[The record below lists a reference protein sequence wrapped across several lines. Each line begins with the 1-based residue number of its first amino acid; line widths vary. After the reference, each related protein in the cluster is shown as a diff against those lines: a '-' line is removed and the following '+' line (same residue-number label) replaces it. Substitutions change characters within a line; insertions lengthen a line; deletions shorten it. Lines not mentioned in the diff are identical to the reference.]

1 MFFVELK
8 LNAMYKLHLDREL
21 AKDIFGN
28 ASKETLDWVVNA
40 IANIVVADGIIE
52 KHEFVALQEAIGL
65 LENKEEIH
73 ALMDR
78 VKKKEIIEIKTI
90 SINDELAIKVFFY
103 LAAIAVIDGELKKSE
118 AAMLKKC
125 GLCMGLDDELIRAV
139 IQWTLKQMEINRKLK
154 EDLTKSNNFRSR
166 IIDSII

>member
-1 MFFVELK
+1 
-8 LNAMYKLHLDREL
+8 MYKLHLDREL
-21 AKDIFGN
+21 AKDVFIN
-28 ASKETLDWVVNA
+28 SSKETLDWVVNS

-65 LENKEEIH
+65 LQDKEEIH

-78 VKKKEIIEIKTI
+78 VKKKEIIEIKSI
-90 SINDELAIKVFFY
+90 RINDELAIKVFFY

-125 GLCMGLDDELIRAV
+125 GLCMGLDDDLIKAV

-154 EDLTKSNNFRSR
+154 EDLKSSNNFRSR
-166 IIDSII
+166 IIDSIL

>member
-1 MFFVELK
+1 
-8 LNAMYKLHLDREL
+8 MYKLHLDREL
-21 AKDIFGN
+21 AKDVFIN
-28 ASKETLDWVVNA
+28 SSKETLDWVVNA

-65 LENKEEIH
+65 LQDKEEIH

-78 VKKKEIIEIKTI
+78 VKKKEIIEIKSIRI
-90 SINDELAIKVFFY
+90 SDELAIKVFFY

-118 AAMLKKC
+118 AEMLKKC
-125 GLCMGLDDELIRAV
+125 GLCMGLDDDLIKAV

-154 EDLTKSNNFRSR
+154 EDLNKSNNFRSR
-166 IIDSII
+166 IIESIL

>member
-1 MFFVELK
+1 
-8 LNAMYKLHLDREL
+8 MYKLHLDREL
-21 AKDIFGN
+21 AKEVFGN
-28 ASKETLDWVVNA
+28 ASKEILDWVVNA

-65 LENKEEIH
+65 LENKEEIN

-90 SINDELAIKVFFY
+90 RIIDELAIKVFFY

-125 GLCMGLDDELIRAV
+125 GLCMGLDDDLIKAV

-154 EDLTKSNNFRSR
+154 DDLKKSNNFRSR

>member
-1 MFFVELK
+1 
-8 LNAMYKLHLDREL
+8 MYKLHLDREL
-21 AKDIFGN
+21 AKDLFGN

-65 LENKEEIH
+65 LQDKEEIH

-78 VKKKEIIEIKTI
+78 VKKKEIIEIKSI
-90 SINDELAIKVFFY
+90 RINDELAIKVFFY

-118 AAMLKKC
+118 AEMLKKC
-125 GLCMGLDDELIRAV
+125 GLCMGLDDDLIKAV

-154 EDLTKSNNFRSR
+154 EDLNKSNNFRSR
-166 IIDSII
+166 IIESIL

>member
-1 MFFVELK
+1 
-8 LNAMYKLHLDREL
+8 MYKLHLDREL

-28 ASKETLDWVVNA
+28 ASKEILDWVVNA

-65 LENKEEIH
+65 LENKEEIN

-90 SINDELAIKVFFY
+90 RINDELAIKVFFY

-118 AAMLKKC
+118 AEMLKKC
-125 GLCMGLDDELIRAV
+125 GLCMGLDDDLIKAV

-154 EDLTKSNNFRSR
+154 EDLKISNNFRSR
-166 IIDSII
+166 IIDSIL

>member
-1 MFFVELK
+1 
-8 LNAMYKLHLDREL
+8 MYKLHLDQEL
-21 AKDIFGN
+21 AKDVFIN
-28 ASKETLDWVVNA
+28 SSKETLDWVVNA

-65 LENKEEIH
+65 LQDKEEIH

-78 VKKKEIIEIKTI
+78 VKKKEIIEIKSI
-90 SINDELAIKVFFY
+90 RINDELAIKVFFY

-118 AAMLKKC
+118 AEMLKKC
-125 GLCMGLDDELIRAV
+125 GLCMGLDDDLIKAV

-154 EDLTKSNNFRSR
+154 EDLNKSNNFRSR
-166 IIDSII
+166 IIDSIL

>member
-1 MFFVELK
+1 
-8 LNAMYKLHLDREL
+8 MYKLHLDREL
-21 AKDIFGN
+21 AKDVFIN
-28 ASKETLDWVVNA
+28 SSKETLDWVVNA

-65 LENKEEIH
+65 LQDKEEIH

-78 VKKKEIIEIKTI
+78 VKKKEIIEIKSI
-90 SINDELAIKVFFY
+90 RINDELAIRVFFY

-118 AAMLKKC
+118 AVMLKKC
-125 GLCMGLDDELIRAV
+125 GLCMGLDDDLIKAV

-154 EDLTKSNNFRSR
+154 MDLNKSNNFRSR

>member
-1 MFFVELK
+1 
-8 LNAMYKLHLDREL
+8 MYKLHLDREL
-21 AKDIFGN
+21 AKDVFIN
-28 ASKETLDWVVNA
+28 SSKETLDWVVNA

-65 LENKEEIH
+65 LQDKEEIH

-78 VKKKEIIEIKTI
+78 VKKKEIIEIK
-90 SINDELAIKVFFY
+90 SIRIIDELAIKIFFY

-118 AAMLKKC
+118 AEMLKKC
-125 GLCMGLDDELIRAV
+125 GLCMGLDDDLIKAV

-154 EDLTKSNNFRSR
+154 EDLSKSNNFRSR
-166 IIDSII
+166 IIDSIL

>member
-1 MFFVELK
+1 
-8 LNAMYKLHLDREL
+8 MYKLHLDREL
-21 AKDIFGN
+21 AKDVFIN
-28 ASKETLDWVVNA
+28 SSKETLDWVVNA

-65 LENKEEIH
+65 LQDKEEIH

-78 VKKKEIIEIKTI
+78 VKKKEIIEIKSI
-90 SINDELAIKVFFY
+90 RINDELAIKVFFY

-118 AAMLKKC
+118 AEMLKKC
-125 GLCMGLDDELIRAV
+125 GLCMGLDDDLIKAV

-154 EDLTKSNNFRSR
+154 EDLNKSNNFRSR
-166 IIDSII
+166 IIESIL

>member
-1 MFFVELK
+1 
-8 LNAMYKLHLDREL
+8 MYKLHLDREL

-28 ASKETLDWVVNA
+28 ASKEILDWVVNA

-90 SINDELAIKVFFY
+90 RIIDELAIKVFFY

-118 AAMLKKC
+118 AEMLKKC
-125 GLCMGLDDELIRAV
+125 GLCMGLDDDLIKAV

-154 EDLTKSNNFRSR
+154 EDLTKSNHFRSR
-166 IIDSII
+166 IIDSIL

>member
-1 MFFVELK
+1 
-8 LNAMYKLHLDREL
+8 MYKLHLDREL
-21 AKDIFGN
+21 AKDVFIN
-28 ASKETLDWVVNA
+28 SSKETLDWVVNA

-65 LENKEEIH
+65 LQDKEEIH

-78 VKKKEIIEIKTI
+78 VKKKEIIEIKSI
-90 SINDELAIKVFFY
+90 RINDELAIKVFFY

-125 GLCMGLDDELIRAV
+125 GLCMGLDDDLIKAV

-154 EDLTKSNNFRSR
+154 EDLNKSNNFRSR
-166 IIDSII
+166 IIESIL

>member
-1 MFFVELK
+1 
-8 LNAMYKLHLDREL
+8 MYKLHLDREL

-28 ASKETLDWVVNA
+28 ASKEILDWVVNA

-78 VKKKEIIEIKTI
+78 GKKKEIIEIKTI
-90 SINDELAIKVFFY
+90 RIIDDLAIKVFFY

-118 AAMLKKC
+118 AEMLKKC
-125 GLCMGLDDELIRAV
+125 GLCMGLDDDLIRAV
-139 IQWTLKQMEINRKLK
+139 IQWTLKQMDINRKLK

-166 IIDSII
+166 IIDSIL

>member
-1 MFFVELK
+1 
-8 LNAMYKLHLDREL
+8 MYKLNLDREL
-21 AKDIFGN
+21 AKEVFGK
-28 ASKETLDWVVNA
+28 ASKEILDWVVNA

-90 SINDELAIKVFFY
+90 RIIDDLAIKVFFY

-118 AAMLKKC
+118 AEMLKKC
-125 GLCMGLDDELIRAV
+125 GLCMGLDDDLIKAV

-166 IIDSII
+166 IIDSIL

>member
-1 MFFVELK
+1 
-8 LNAMYKLHLDREL
+8 MYKLHLDREL
-21 AKDIFGN
+21 AKDVFIN
-28 ASKETLDWVVNA
+28 SSKETLDWVVNA

-65 LENKEEIH
+65 IQDKEEIH

-78 VKKKEIIEIKTI
+78 VKKKEIIEINSIRI
-90 SINDELAIKVFFY
+90 SDELAVKVFFY

-118 AAMLKKC
+118 AEMLKKC
-125 GLCMGLDDELIRAV
+125 GLCMGLDDDLIKAV

-154 EDLTKSNNFRSR
+154 EDLKNSNNFRSR
-166 IIDSII
+166 IIDSIL

>member
-1 MFFVELK
+1 
-8 LNAMYKLHLDREL
+8 MYKLHLDREL
-21 AKDIFGN
+21 AKDVFIN
-28 ASKETLDWVVNA
+28 SSKETLDWVVNA

-65 LENKEEIH
+65 LQDKEEIH

-78 VKKKEIIEIKTI
+78 VKKKEIIEIKSI
-90 SINDELAIKVFFY
+90 RINDELAIKVFFY

-118 AAMLKKC
+118 AEMLKKC
-125 GLCMGLDDELIRAV
+125 GLSMGLDDDLIKAV

-154 EDLTKSNNFRSR
+154 EDLKNSNNFRSR

>member
-1 MFFVELK
+1 
-8 LNAMYKLHLDREL
+8 MYKLHLDREL

-52 KHEFVALQEAIGL
+52 KHEFLALQEAIGL
-65 LENKEEIH
+65 LQDKEEIH

-78 VKKKEIIEIKTI
+78 VKKKEIIEIKSI
-90 SINDELAIKVFFY
+90 RINDELAIKVFFY

-118 AAMLKKC
+118 AEMLKKC
-125 GLCMGLDDELIRAV
+125 GLCMGLDDDLIKAV

-154 EDLTKSNNFRSR
+154 EDLNKSNNFRSR
-166 IIDSII
+166 IIESIL

>member
-1 MFFVELK
+1 
-8 LNAMYKLHLDREL
+8 MYKLHLDREL
-21 AKDIFGN
+21 AKEVFGN
-28 ASKETLDWVVNA
+28 ASKEILDWVVNA

-90 SINDELAIKVFFY
+90 RIIDELAIKVFFY

-125 GLCMGLDDELIRAV
+125 GLCMGLDDDLIKAV

-154 EDLTKSNNFRSR
+154 DDLTKSNNFRSR
-166 IIDSII
+166 IIDSIL

>member
-1 MFFVELK
+1 
-8 LNAMYKLHLDREL
+8 MYKLHLDREL
-21 AKDIFGN
+21 AKDVFIN
-28 ASKETLDWVVNA
+28 SSKETLDWVVNA

-65 LENKEEIH
+65 LQDKEEIH

-78 VKKKEIIEIKTI
+78 VKKKEKIEIKSI
-90 SINDELAIKVFFY
+90 RINDELAIKVFFY

-118 AAMLKKC
+118 AEMLKKC
-125 GLCMGLDDELIRAV
+125 GLCMGLDDDLIKAV

-154 EDLTKSNNFRSR
+154 EDLKSSNNFRSR
-166 IIDSII
+166 IIDSIL

>member
-1 MFFVELK
+1 
-8 LNAMYKLHLDREL
+8 MYKLHLDREF
-21 AKDIFGN
+21 AKEVFGN
-28 ASKETLDWVVNA
+28 ASKEILDWVVNA

-90 SINDELAIKVFFY
+90 RIIDELAIKVFFY

-125 GLCMGLDDELIRAV
+125 GLCMGLDDDLIRAV

-154 EDLTKSNNFRSR
+154 EDLNKSNNFRSR
-166 IIDSII
+166 IIDSIL

>member
-1 MFFVELK
+1 
-8 LNAMYKLHLDREL
+8 MYKLNLDREL

-28 ASKETLDWVVNA
+28 ASKEILDWVVNA

-73 ALMDR
+73 TLMDR
-78 VKKKEIIEIKTI
+78 VKKKEIIEINTI
-90 SINDELAIKVFFY
+90 RINDELAIKVFFY

-118 AAMLKKC
+118 AEMLKKC
-125 GLCMGLDDELIRAV
+125 GLCMGLDDDLIKAV
-139 IQWTLKQMEINRKLK
+139 IQWTLKQMEINR
-154 EDLTKSNNFRSR
+154 
-166 IIDSII
+166 

>member
-1 MFFVELK
+1 
-8 LNAMYKLHLDREL
+8 MYKLHLDREL
-21 AKDIFGN
+21 AKDVFIN
-28 ASKETLDWVVNA
+28 SSKETLDWVVNA
-40 IANIVVADGIIE
+40 IANIVIADGIIE

-65 LENKEEIH
+65 LQDKEEIH

-78 VKKKEIIEIKTI
+78 VKKKEIIEIKSI
-90 SINDELAIKVFFY
+90 RINDELAIKVFFY

-125 GLCMGLDDELIRAV
+125 GLCMGLDDDLIKAV

-154 EDLTKSNNFRSR
+154 EDLKNSNNFRSR
-166 IIDSII
+166 IIDSIL

>member
-1 MFFVELK
+1 
-8 LNAMYKLHLDREL
+8 MYKLHLDQEL
-21 AKDIFGN
+21 AKEVFGN

-73 ALMDR
+73 VLMDR
-78 VKKKEIIEIKTI
+78 VKKKEIIEIKSI
-90 SINDELAIKVFFY
+90 RINDELAIKVFFY

-118 AAMLKKC
+118 AEMLKKC
-125 GLCMGLDDELIRAV
+125 GLCMGLDDDLIKAV

-154 EDLTKSNNFRSR
+154 DDLTKSNNFRSR
-166 IIDSII
+166 IIDSIL

>member
-1 MFFVELK
+1 
-8 LNAMYKLHLDREL
+8 MYKLHLDREL
-21 AKDIFGN
+21 AKDVFIN
-28 ASKETLDWVVNA
+28 SSKETLDWVVNA

-65 LENKEEIH
+65 LQDKEEIH

-78 VKKKEIIEIKTI
+78 VKKKEIIEIK
-90 SINDELAIKVFFY
+90 SIRIIDELAIKVFFY

-118 AAMLKKC
+118 AEMLKKC
-125 GLCMGLDDELIRAV
+125 GLCMGLDDDLIKAV

-154 EDLTKSNNFRSR
+154 EDLSKSDNFRSR
-166 IIDSII
+166 IIDSIL

>member
-1 MFFVELK
+1 
-8 LNAMYKLHLDREL
+8 MYKLHLDREL
-21 AKDIFGN
+21 AKDVFIN
-28 ASKETLDWVVNA
+28 SSKETLDWVVNA

-65 LENKEEIH
+65 LQDKEEIH

-78 VKKKEIIEIKTI
+78 VKKKEIIEIRSI
-90 SINDELAIKVFFY
+90 RINDELAIKVFFY

-118 AAMLKKC
+118 AEMLKKC
-125 GLCMGLDDELIRAV
+125 GLCMGLDDDLIKAV

-154 EDLTKSNNFRSR
+154 EDLKNSNNFRSR

>member
-1 MFFVELK
+1 
-8 LNAMYKLHLDREL
+8 MYKLNLDREL
-21 AKDIFGN
+21 AKDVFIN
-28 ASKETLDWVVNA
+28 SSKETLDWVVNA

-65 LENKEEIH
+65 LQDKEEIH

-78 VKKKEIIEIKTI
+78 VKKKEIIEIKSI
-90 SINDELAIKVFFY
+90 RINDELAIKVFFY

-118 AAMLKKC
+118 AEMLKKC
-125 GLCMGLDDELIRAV
+125 GLCMGLDDDLIKAV

-154 EDLTKSNNFRSR
+154 EDLNKSNSFRSR
-166 IIDSII
+166 IIESIL

>member
-1 MFFVELK
+1 
-8 LNAMYKLHLDREL
+8 MYKLNLDQEL
-21 AKDIFGN
+21 AKDVFIN
-28 ASKETLDWVVNA
+28 SSKETLDWVVNA

-65 LENKEEIH
+65 LQDKEEIH

-90 SINDELAIKVFFY
+90 IINDESAINGFFY

-125 GLCMGLDDELIRAV
+125 GLCMGLDDDLIKAV

-154 EDLTKSNNFRSR
+154 EDLKSSNNFRSR
-166 IIDSII
+166 IIDSIL